1 MKLFIHAF
9 FSVIVKIYYSGTVK
23 KIRERKL
30 AKISARVE
38 ERRQQVNQKL
48 LAGLH
53 KNKEKHWE
61 QHLSEMGIQTLAVY
75 GAGAVGKELMK
86 QLKRS
91 GCQVQYFVDK
101 FNMESEIE
109 GALVLQFR
117 RDYLP
122 EVDAVI
128 ITPCHEFDFIVF
140 QLQNYYGRSVKLLAL
155 DQLLWGGV
163 AQDEAYICVCRIPQV
178 CDYYSGRNSAWAP
191 RPCAAML

>member
-1 MKLFIHAF
+1 MKLLIHAF
-9 FSVIVKIYYSGTVK
+9 FSIIVEFYYCKVPER
-23 KIRERKL
+23 IRQRKL
-30 AKISARVE
+30 SRESVKAE

-155 DQLLWGGV
+155 DQLLWGV